1 MKKCLTLLMLSL
13 LSVCLLLV
21 SCGDAG
27 ETSSA
32 AVIGSACCFGNGKQ
46 QRRQRKACGK

>member
-32 AVIGSACCFGNGKQ
+32 ATSSEVPAVSETESSSA
-46 QRRQRKACGK
+46 AE